1 MELSHTCQV
10 SLSELKTERIDC
22 MIAASG
28 FHARCTYIA
37 DKIDLKDSKKL
48 VVTFDEEYFS
58 DLRKENESFFNGL
71 GFSSEKA
78 KADSGKEIEKLLENY
93 CRNNA
98 SRELNIIVDY
108 SCMPKIW
115 LATILDYMSGN
126 ELHAQIINVF
136 FVFTPKKFIPDI
148 KQKLEFIGPLNA
160 KKDSIINDKNLT
172 LVAGLN
178 NDFES
183 IVKLT
188 NNIKPQKIFVFVP
201 DPAFCHEYTRSVIEK
216 NRSFLEKIGENNVIK
231 YPASD
236 PEEINSKLTSLC
248 LDMRLHSRIIL
259 VPQGPK
265 TFILTS
271 LLLSLRY
278 PDIKLW
284 DITLRTQNYNPEE
297 GIASGDPVILKA
309 IFCNEDE
316 ENYD

>member
-1 MELSHTCQV
+1 MELSHTCQIG
-10 SLSELKTERIDC
+10 LAELKTERIDC
-22 MIAASG
+22 MIAVSG
-28 FHARCTYIA
+28 FHARSTYIA
-37 DKIDLKDSKKL
+37 GNLDLKESKNL
-48 VVTFDEEYFS
+48 VITFDEEYFS

-71 GFSSEKA
+71 GFLSVKA
-78 KADSGKEIEKLLENY
+78 KADSGKEIEALLEDY

-115 LATILDYMSGN
+115 LATILDYISKN
-126 ELHAQIINVF
+126 ELHAQIVNIL
-136 FVFTPKKFIPDI
+136 FVFTPKTFVPDI
-148 KQKLEFIGPLNA
+148 KHKLEFIRPLNA
-160 KKDSIINDKNLT
+160 EKDTIVNDKNIT
-172 LVAGLN
+172 LIAGLN

-183 IVKLT
+183 IVRLT
-188 NNIKPQKIFVFVP
+188 NNIKPQRIFVFIP
-201 DPAFCHEYTRSVIEK
+201 EPAFSNEYTQSVLEK
-216 NRSFLEKIGENNVIK
+216 NRSFLEKTGENNIIK
-231 YPASD
+231 YTASN

-271 LLLSLRY
+271 LLLSIRY

-284 DITLRTQNYNPEE
+284 DITLRTQKYNPEE
-297 GIASGDPVILKA
+297 GIATGEPVILKT

-316 ENYD
+316 EYYD

>member
-1 MELSHTCQV
+1 MELSHTCQI
-10 SLSELKTERIDC
+10 SISELKTERIDC
-22 MIAASG
+22 IIAASG

-37 DKIDLKDSKKL
+37 DSMDLRDSKKL
-48 VVTFDEEYFS
+48 VITFDEEHFS

-71 GFSSEKA
+71 GFLSVKA
-78 KADSGKEIEKLLENY
+78 KADSGDEIEVLLEDY

-115 LATILDYMSGN
+115 LATILEYLSRND
-126 ELHAQIINVF
+126 LHAQIINVL
-136 FVFTPKKFIPDI
+136 FVFTPKIFVPDI
-148 KQKLEFIGPLNA
+148 KQKLEFIRPLKA
-160 KKDSIINDKNLT
+160 EKDAVVNDENIT
-172 LVAGLN
+172 LIAGLN

-183 IVKLT
+183 IVSLT
-188 NNIKPQKIFVFVP
+188 DNIKPQRIFVFIP
-201 DPAFCHEYTRSVIEK
+201 EPAFSHEYTRSVIEK
-216 NRSFLEKIGENNVIK
+216 NRSFLEKISENNIIK
-231 YPASD
+231 YPAND

-265 TFILTS
+265 TFVLTS
-271 LLLSLRY
+271 FLLSLRY

-284 DITLRTQNYNPEE
+284 DITLRTQNHNPQD

-316 ENYD
+316 EYYN

>member
-1 MELSHTCQV
+1 MELLHTCQI
-10 SLSELKTERIDC
+10 SLTELKNERIDC
-22 MIAASG
+22 IIAASG

-37 DKIDLKDSKKL
+37 GNLDLKESKKM
-48 VVTFDEEYFS
+48 VTTFDEDYFS

-71 GFSSEKA
+71 GFLSVKA
-78 KADSGKEIEKLLENY
+78 KADSGKEIEVLLEDY

-98 SRELNIIVDY
+98 LRELNIVVDY

-115 LATILDYMSGN
+115 LATILDYISRN

-148 KQKLEFIGPLNA
+148 KQKLEFIRPLNA
-160 KKDSIINDKNLT
+160 EKDTVVDDKNLT
-172 LVAGLN
+172 LIAGLN

-183 IVKLT
+183 IVRLT
-188 NNIKPQKIFVFVP
+188 NDIKPQKIFVFIP
-201 DPAFCHEYTRSVIEK
+201 EPAFSHEYTRSVLEK
-216 NRSFLEKIGENNVIK
+216 NRSFLERISENNIIK
-231 YPASD
+231 YPAND

-248 LDMRLHSRIIL
+248 LDMRLNSRIIL

-271 LLLSLRY
+271 FLLSLRY

-284 DITLRTQNYNPEE
+284 DITLRTQDYNPEE
-297 GIASGDPVILKA
+297 GVALGEPVILKA

-316 ENYD
+316 E